1 MEHYLILTNDFL
13 AVKCK
18 GGGLTKMSTIEK
30 ALMLL
35 EHFSRERPEIGLT
48 EFKTRTSI
56 DKGTLHRHLTAL
68 KNSGFLEQNYLT
80 KAYRLGPAVIRL
92 AAVRENTVP
101 IVKTVQYYVDRIA
114 DNIHEL
120 VHAALP
126 QKNGMSAIYAKD
138 GGYHGVRVNFDEAEI
153 LPFHATS
160 SGLALLAFHDDT
172 LVANVLSKKLVSF
185 TDSTP
190 TDAADIKANLETIR
204 THGFAFTDQS
214 YEDEVGSVAVPFFG
228 VKGDAIGTLAIAIP
242 VSRIN
247 KSFHEI
253 IIKQL
258 IVASTEL
265 CRDLGGQIPTNV
277 ATIWAAKLEV

>member
-1 MEHYLILTNDFL
+1 
-13 AVKCK
+13 
-18 GGGLTKMSTIEK
+18 MSTIEK
-30 ALMLL
+30 ALTLL
-35 EHFSRERPEIGLT
+35 EHFSSNRPEIGLT

-101 IVKTVQYYVDRIA
+101 IVKTVQYYVDRLA
-114 DNIHEL
+114 NDIHEL

-138 GGYHGVRVNFDEAEI
+138 GGNHKVRVNFDEAEI

-172 LVANVLSKKLVSF
+172 FVGNILSEKLVSF

-190 TDAADIKANLETIR
+190 TNALDIQANLETIR
-204 THGFAFTDQS
+204 ACGFAFTDQS
-214 YEDEVGSVAVPFFG
+214 YEDEVSSVAVPFFG

-247 KSFHEI
+247 ETFHETMI
-253 IIKQL
+253 TKL
-258 IVASTEL
+258 ITASTEL

-277 ATIWAAKLEV
+277 AKAWATKLEV

>member
-1 MEHYLILTNDFL
+1 M
-13 AVKCK
+13 
-18 GGGLTKMSTIEK
+18 
-30 ALMLL
+30 
-35 EHFSRERPEIGLT
+35 
-48 EFKTRTSI
+48 
-56 DKGTLHRHLTAL
+56 
-68 KNSGFLEQNYLT
+68 
-80 KAYRLGPAVIRL
+80 
-92 AAVRENTVP
+92 
-101 IVKTVQYYVDRIA
+101 DRIA
-114 DNIHEL
+114 NDIHEL

-138 GGYHGVRVNFDEAEI
+138 GGNHKVRVNFDEAEI

-172 LVANVLSKKLVSF
+172 FVANILSKKLVSF

-190 TDAADIKANLETIR
+190 TDAVDIKANLETIR
-204 THGFAFTDQS
+204 ARGFAFTDQS

-247 KSFHEI
+247 ESFHET

-258 IVASTEL
+258 IAASTEL

-277 ATIWAAKLEV
+277 TKAWATKLEI

>member
-1 MEHYLILTNDFL
+1 M
-13 AVKCK
+13 
-18 GGGLTKMSTIEK
+18 
-30 ALMLL
+30 
-35 EHFSRERPEIGLT
+35 
-48 EFKTRTSI
+48 
-56 DKGTLHRHLTAL
+56 
-68 KNSGFLEQNYLT
+68 
-80 KAYRLGPAVIRL
+80 
-92 AAVRENTVP
+92 
-101 IVKTVQYYVDRIA
+101 
-114 DNIHEL
+114 
-120 VHAALP
+120 
-126 QKNGMSAIYAKD
+126 
-138 GGYHGVRVNFDEAEI
+138 
-153 LPFHATS
+153 
-160 SGLALLAFHDDT
+160 
-172 LVANVLSKKLVSF
+172 ANVLSKKLVSF

>member
-1 MEHYLILTNDFL
+1 
-13 AVKCK
+13 
-18 GGGLTKMSTIEK
+18 MSTIEK

-35 EHFSRERPEIGLT
+35 EHFSSNRPEIGLT

-126 QKNGMSAIYAKD
+126 QKNGMSAIY
-138 GGYHGVRVNFDEAEI
+138 
-153 LPFHATS
+153 
-160 SGLALLAFHDDT
+160 
-172 LVANVLSKKLVSF
+172 
-185 TDSTP
+185 
-190 TDAADIKANLETIR
+190 
-204 THGFAFTDQS
+204 
-214 YEDEVGSVAVPFFG
+214 
-228 VKGDAIGTLAIAIP
+228 VKM
-242 VSRIN
+242 R
-247 KSFHEI
+247 H
-253 IIKQL
+253 
-258 IVASTEL
+258 
-265 CRDLGGQIPTNV
+265 
-277 ATIWAAKLEV
+277 